1 MVYAALFSYSHSYQK
16 MSKGSEET
24 MQHQVTL
31 TRQAVRTPR
40 AAAVAGII
48 FSVLFTTSMVLIRL
62 AFPEDLRGTNVATWL
77 QGNTTTISLALT
89 LVPFAG
95 IAFLWFVGVVRSRLG
110 DLEDQ
115 FFSTV
120 FFGSG
125 MLFLAMIF
133 ASAAIA
139 GGMLG
144 SYAIEADT
152 LVKSGVITFGRAIM
166 YTITNV
172 YGVRMAGVF
181 MVSLATIWIR
191 THVMPRVFVF
201 LTYALALVLLVS
213 SNLTLWLVLVFPA
226 WVFVI
231 SVFILVISLP
241 GGRAEAE
248 GVVGSQERSQMG

>member
-1 MVYAALFSYSHSYQK
+1 MIAV
-16 MSKGSEET
+16 SEET
-24 MQHQVTL
+24 MQHQVAL
-31 TRQAVRTPR
+31 TRQAIRTPR
-40 AAAVAGII
+40 AAAVAGIV
-48 FSVLFTTSMVLIRL
+48 FSVLFTISMVLIRL
-62 AFPEDLRGTNVATWL
+62 ALPEQLRGTDVATWL
-77 QGNTTTISLALT
+77 QGNTTSISLALT

-125 MLFLAMIF
+125 LLFLAMMF

-139 GGMLG
+139 GGMLS

-191 THVMPRVFVF
+191 THVMPRTFVF

-231 SVFILVISLP
+231 SVFILIVSLR
-241 GGRAEAE
+241 GGRAAAE
-248 GVVGSQERSQMG
+248 GVVGANATSPMAKEEIETQ

>member
-1 MVYAALFSYSHSYQK
+1 
-16 MSKGSEET
+16 
-24 MQHQVTL
+24 
-31 TRQAVRTPR
+31 
-40 AAAVAGII
+40 
-48 FSVLFTTSMVLIRL
+48 VLIRL
-62 AFPEDLRGTNVATWL
+62 ALPEQLRGTDVATWL
-77 QGNTTTISLALT
+77 QGNTTTISLAVT

-125 MLFLAMIF
+125 LLFLAMMF

-139 GGMLG
+139 GGMLT

-191 THVMPRVFVF
+191 TRVMPRVFVF

-226 WVFVI
+226 WVFVM
-231 SVFILVISLP
+231 SVFILIISLR
-241 GGRAEAE
+241 GGRAAAE
-248 GVVGSQERSQMG
+248 GVVGTHESSRMA

>member
-1 MVYAALFSYSHSYQK
+1 MNQ
-16 MSKGSEET
+16 
-24 MQHQVTL
+24 QVTL
-31 TRQAVRTPR
+31 TRQAIRMPR
-40 AAAVAGII
+40 AIAVAGII

-62 AFPEDLRGTNVATWL
+62 TLPEDLRGTNVATWL
-77 QGNTTTISLALT
+77 QGDTTTISIALT

-110 DLEDQ
+110 DKEDQ

-125 MLFLAMIF
+125 MLFLAMMF

-144 SYAIEADT
+144 SYSIEADT

-201 LTYALALVLLVS
+201 LTYILALVLLIS

-231 SVFILVISLP
+231 SVFILIISFR
-241 GGRAEAE
+241 GESAEAE
-248 GVVGSQERSQMG
+248 GVVGAHEASPTA

>member
-1 MVYAALFSYSHSYQK
+1 
-16 MSKGSEET
+16 
-24 MQHQVTL
+24 MQHQVAL
-31 TRQAVRTPR
+31 TRQAIRTPR

-62 AFPEDLRGTNVATWL
+62 ALPEDLHGTDVATWL
-77 QGNTTTISLALT
+77 QGNTATISLALT

-110 DLEDQ
+110 DMEDQ

-125 MLFLAMIF
+125 LLFLAMMF

-139 GGMLG
+139 GGMLS

-152 LVKSGVITFGRAIM
+152 LVRSGVVTFGRAIM

-191 THVMPRVFVF
+191 THIMPRPFVF
-201 LTYALALVLLVS
+201 LTYALAFVLLVS
-213 SNLTLWLVLVFPA
+213 SNLTLWLVLAFPA

-231 SVFILVISLP
+231 SVFILIVSLR
-241 GGRAEAE
+241 GGRAAAE
-248 GVVGSQERSQMG
+248 VVVGANAPSPMA

>member
-1 MVYAALFSYSHSYQK
+1 MNQP
-16 MSKGSEET
+16 
-24 MQHQVTL
+24 VTL
-31 TRQAVRTPR
+31 TRQAIRTPR

-48 FSVLFTTSMVLIRL
+48 FSVLFTISIVLTRL
-62 AFPEDLRGTNVATWL
+62 ALPEDLRGTNVAAWL
-77 QGNTTTISLALT
+77 QGNTSTLSLALT

-125 MLFLAMIF
+125 LLFLAMMF

-139 GGMLG
+139 GAILS
-144 SYAIEADT
+144 SYAVEADT
-152 LVKSGVITFGRAIM
+152 LIKSGVASFGRAVL
-166 YTITNV
+166 YSITNI

-181 MVSLATIWIR
+181 MVSLGTIWLR
-191 THVMPRVFVF
+191 TRVMPRVFVF

-226 WVFVI
+226 WVFVV
-231 SVFILVISLP
+231 SVFILIISLR

-248 GVVGSQERSQMG
+248 GVVGAQESSQTA

>member
-1 MVYAALFSYSHSYQK
+1 
-16 MSKGSEET
+16 

-152 LVKSGVITFGRAIM
+152 LVKSGVRTFGRAIM

-231 SVFILVISLP
+231 SVFILVISLR